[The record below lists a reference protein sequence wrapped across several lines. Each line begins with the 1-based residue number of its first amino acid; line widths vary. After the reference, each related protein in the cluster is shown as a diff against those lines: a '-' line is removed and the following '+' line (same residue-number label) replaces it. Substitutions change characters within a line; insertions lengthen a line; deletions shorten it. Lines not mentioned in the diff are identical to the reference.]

1 MTTGT
6 FVVAV
11 AVVQTLF
18 VGLDFADRYRT
29 RHDRYAGERLRP
41 EAAAFFIGIG
51 ALFLLVEL
59 AGMALVP
66 RIDLLVEWV
75 RVRIGAPNVGPSPR
89 GAALLV
95 TSIALFYLA
104 GFFDYAWHRWFS
116 HHRYF
121 WFTHEYHHLPSEVFV
136 GMPGLATRPFVVVTI
151 VPVVVATVATV
162 YVALRLAG
170 RPMWDWT
177 VFQGPLL
184 ASTTV
189 LTTSH
194 SSLLRRSWRV
204 HRAMQWLALTTPQ
217 EHLLHHTVDLNGNYG
232 NFTSLWDRVFGTY
245 LDPRRAENQGHR
257 TGLAY
262 EQDFIGTLTAGAL
275 RIPSRWHRRI
285 QLDRYVNLGEHES

>member
-1 MTTGT
+1 
-6 FVVAV
+6 V
-11 AVVQTLF
+11 
-18 VGLDFADRYRT
+18 
-29 RHDRYAGERLRP
+29 
-41 EAAAFFIGIG
+41 
-51 ALFLLVEL
+51 
-59 AGMALVP
+59 
-66 RIDLLVEWV
+66 
-75 RVRIGAPNVGPSPR
+75 
-89 GAALLV
+89 
-95 TSIALFYLA
+95 A

-151 VPVVVATVATV
+151 VPVVVATVVTV

-204 HRAMQWLALTTPQ
+204 HRVMQWLGLTTPQ
-217 EHLLHHTVDLNGNYG
+217 EHLLHHTVDLDGNYG

-245 LDPRRAENQGHR
+245 LDPRRSENQGHR

-262 EQDFIGTLTAGAL
+262 DQDFIGTLTAGAL
-275 RIPSRWHRRI
+275 RIPARWHRRI
-285 QLDRYVNLGEHES
+285 QLDRYVNVGEHEQ